1 MFGAKQSSGV
11 RQRDTTTD
19 QIRTTDGEQKKE
31 TKCAYP
37 HKLLL
42 QAGWT
47 HPSLL
52 ALAQPKAEPTRSLRG
67 G

>member
-1 MFGAKQSSGV
+1 MFDAMQSSGV

-19 QIRTTDGEQKKE
+19 QIRTTDGEQKIE